1 MDSSS
6 ASQQEFDYLF
16 KLLMIGDSGVG
27 KSSLLLSFT
36 SDNFEELSPTIG
48 VDFKV
53 KYVDVGGKKLKLAIW
68 DTAGQER
75 FRTLTSSYYRGAQG
89 IIMVYDVTRR
99 DTFTNLSDVW
109 AKEIDLYS
117 TNQDCIKLL
126 VGNKVDKAL
135 ALPRAAQQE
144 SPFLVSLSFLLI
156 SLCTADLPLIHPL
169 ALILACIYVNLS
181 TESERVVTKKEGINF
196 AREYGCLFIECSAK
210 TRVNVQQCFEE
221 LVLKILD
228 TPSLLAEGSKGLKK
242 NIFKQKPPEAD
253 AAASGCC

>member
-6 ASQQEFDYLF
+6 GHQEFDYLF

-36 SDNFEELSPTIG
+36 SDAFEDLSPTIG

-53 KYVDVGGKKLKLAIW
+53 KYVMMGGKKLKLAIW

-89 IIMVYDVTRR
+89 IIMGKFYDVTRR
-99 DTFTNLSDVW
+99 DTFTNLSEIW

-117 TNQDCIKLL
+117 TNQDCIKML
-126 VGNKVDKAL
+126 VGNKLDK
-135 ALPRAAQQE
+135 
-144 SPFLVSLSFLLI
+144 
-156 SLCTADLPLIHPL
+156 DGD
-169 ALILACIYVNLS
+169 
-181 TESERVVTKKEGINF
+181 RVVTKKEGIDF

-228 TPSLLAEGSKGLKK
+228 TPSLIAEGSKGVKK
-242 NIFKQKPPEAD
+242 NIFKDRPPQSD
-253 AAASGCC
+253 ASASSCC